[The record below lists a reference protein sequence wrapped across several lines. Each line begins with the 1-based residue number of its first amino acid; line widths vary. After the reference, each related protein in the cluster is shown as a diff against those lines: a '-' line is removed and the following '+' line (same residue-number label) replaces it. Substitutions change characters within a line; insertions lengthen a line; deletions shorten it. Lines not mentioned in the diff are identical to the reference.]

1 MDTHSL
7 VISPDA
13 QYRQA
18 LQLIMTESEI
28 SDLLRF
34 LTEAKRDYLYW
45 PKVAEE
51 LRMELRYMLIEVREF
66 NACQKQ
72 EDKP

>member
-7 VISPDA
+7 LISPDA

-28 SDLLRF
+28 SDLDRL
-34 LTEAKRDYLYW
+34 LNEAKRDYLYW

-51 LRMELRYMLIEVREF
+51 LRMELWHMLIEVREL
-66 NACQKQ
+66 NDYERQK
-72 EDKP
+72 